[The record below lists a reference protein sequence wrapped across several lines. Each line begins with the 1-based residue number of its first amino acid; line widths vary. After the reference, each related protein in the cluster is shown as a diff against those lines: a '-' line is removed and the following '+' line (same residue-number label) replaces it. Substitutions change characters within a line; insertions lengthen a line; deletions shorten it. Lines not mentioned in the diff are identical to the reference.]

1 MLAAVLPSTRLVV
14 LYGGR
19 SAEHEVSCVSARH
32 VVDALDPHRYHVH
45 PIGITRTGAWVDARR
60 LVADADPA
68 AGALPSPDRAAPADR
83 LATVGLA
90 GMLADA
96 AHVVVFPLVH
106 GPAGE
111 DGTLQGLLEMTGI
124 PYVGAGVLS
133 SALCMHK
140 GVAKEV
146 LGFHGVPQTP
156 WICARGGE
164 VTDELLDEV
173 VVQLGPVVFVKPA
186 NMGSSIGI
194 TRATGRDALVAA
206 VAEASRFDD
215 ELVFEKAVDG
225 REIEVAVL
233 GNDVAEVSVP
243 GEIVSASGFYDYEEK
258 YVNDRARLVVPAPLP
273 SGDVERLSELV
284 RRAYRALRVEG
295 MARVDCFY
303 DETGRFLV
311 NEVNT
316 IPGFTPISMFPRL
329 WAASGLPAPELLDRL
344 VTLAV
349 ERHARRRSRAPAP
362 VSTGRRTSSA

>member
-1 MLAAVLPSTRLVV
+1 MLPSTRLVV

-19 SAEHEVSCVSARH
+19 SAEHDVSCVSARH
-32 VVDALDPHRYHVH
+32 VVDALDPRKYHVH
-45 PIGITRTGAWVDARR
+45 PIGITRGGTWVDARR

-83 LATVGLA
+83 LATVGLV

-133 SALCMHK
+133 SAVCMHK
-140 GVAKEV
+140 GAAKEL
-146 LGFHGVPQTP
+146 LGFNGVPQTP
-156 WICARGGE
+156 WLCARGGE
-164 VTDELLDEV
+164 ITDALLDEV
-173 VVQLGPVVFVKPA
+173 VARLGPVIFVKPA

-194 TRATGRDALVAA
+194 TRAGGRDALVAA

-225 REIEVAVL
+225 REVEVAVL
-233 GNDVAEVSVP
+233 GNEVPEVSVP

-258 YVNDRARLVVPAPLP
+258 YVNDRARLLVPAPLA
-273 SGDVERLSELV
+273 SEDVERLGELA

-303 DETGRFLV
+303 DDQGRFLV

-329 WAASGLPAPELLDRL
+329 WEASGLSTPDLLDRL
-344 VTLAV
+344 VSLALQ
-349 ERHARRRSRAPAP
+349 RHSRRRSRAQAP
-362 VSTGRRTSSA
+362 VSRGGMASSA